1 MTNVLDFSSDS
12 DDKRDSNGHLTSASL
27 NVGPFPKSF
36 TICSA
41 FRVMRWNNYDQRAPI
56 FALQGHRSALF
67 SWGHISVRPTGGYTE
82 FTTRFGTFTKM
93 QWQSEKLLFPLQ
105 WTQFCASLASGSN
118 WTLVV
123 DGQLLGVGEY
133 KYSKMPDNLFLFLG
147 ATYFIA
153 QPTPEAPIQIADLNV
168 FNSSLHLKQMIGLTS
183 PGEEEC
189 GAAGDLLN
197 WEEAKWTLHSE
208 AKVVK
213 VDRDLE
219 GPCRKK
225 SKLQLFKANFK
236 RQDTC
241 MHHCQKIAWG
251 RSPPVNT
258 AEDWETLSKEIK
270 LMTSDYQNALAF
282 WLSAT
287 RGTKKKKLKSL
298 PHWPETEKVNNKT
311 VLLKAGKSIWRD
323 FYTGQRLDNTTE
335 PFLDWTR
342 K

>member
-1 MTNVLDFSSDS
+1 MGSYLVRS
-12 DDKRDSNGHLTSASL
+12 RTSTQ
-27 NVGPFPKSF
+27 KCQ
-36 TICSA
+36 I
-41 FRVMRWNNYDQRAPI
+41 I
-56 FALQGHRSALF
+56 F
-67 SWGHISVRPTGGYTE
+67 
-82 FTTRFGTFTKM
+82 
-93 QWQSEKLLFPLQ
+93 
-105 WTQFCASLASGSN
+105 
-118 WTLVV
+118 
-123 DGQLLGVGEY
+123 
-133 KYSKMPDNLFLFLG
+133 FLFLG

-168 FNSSLHLKQMIGLTS
+168 FNSSIPLKQMIGLTS

-287 RGTKKKKLKSL
+287 RGTKKKKLTSL

-323 FYTGQRLDNTTE
+323 FYTG
-335 PFLDWTR
+335 
-342 K
+342 